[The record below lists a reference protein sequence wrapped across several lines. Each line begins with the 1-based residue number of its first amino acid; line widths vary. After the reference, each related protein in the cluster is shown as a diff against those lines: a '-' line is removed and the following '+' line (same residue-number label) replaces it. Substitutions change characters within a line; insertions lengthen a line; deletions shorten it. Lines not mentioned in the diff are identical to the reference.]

1 MSAIF
6 TLPIYV
12 EILRGDDAAPELA
25 VYVDSM
31 RWHVQ
36 RADLIAATVLGAL
49 ACAVGTAVGLAA
61 SDVRA
66 KNGPQSGP
74 LRMLLPGSSETPSI
88 QRDRVRLQRQR

>member
-1 MSAIF
+1 M
-6 TLPIYV
+6 YV
-12 EILRGDDAAPELA
+12 EIVRRDDAAARVA
-25 VYVDSM
+25 VYRYSM

-61 SDVRA
+61 ADVRA

-74 LRMLLPGSSETPSI
+74 LRMILPAGNETPSI
-88 QRDRVRLQRQR
+88 QRDRIRLQRHS

>member
-1 MSAIF
+1 M
-6 TLPIYV
+6 YV
-12 EILRGDDAAPELA
+12 QILRTDDAAPAIA
-25 VYVDSM
+25 VYRDSM

-61 SDVRA
+61 ADVRA

-74 LRMLLPGSSETPSI
+74 LRMILPGGNEAPSI
-88 QRDRVRLQRQR
+88 QRDRVRLQRSR